1 MDFQYILFDMDG
13 VLMDSEP
20 VITQAA
26 MLGLKEFGVDAAYE
40 DFHEFTG
47 MGEDKFI
54 GGVAQ
59 KHGVTYHTG
68 MKKRV
73 YDIYLE
79 IVSADNLRVYEQTI
93 PALKA
98 LKARGVRMALASSA
112 DHVKIAANLRVA
124 GLDGGVFDVIIGGED
139 VANKKP
145 APDIYLL
152 AAERLGCDPAHCL
165 VIEDSAIGLAAAK
178 AAGMRCMVTVSVYS
192 RGEDFAQADIV
203 VDDLDTPEAR
213 AFLEG

>member
-1 MDFQYILFDMDG
+1 MRYILFDMDG

-26 MLGLKEFGVDAAYE
+26 MLGLKEFGVDTAYT

-54 GGVAQ
+54 GGVAE
-59 KHGVTYHTG
+59 KHGVKYHTG

-79 IVSADNLRVYEQTI
+79 IVSPGTLRVYPHTRPTLE
-93 PALKA
+93 A

-124 GLDGGVFDVIIGGED
+124 GLDDGIFNAIIGGED
-139 VANKKP
+139 VKRKKP

-152 AAERLGCDPAHCL
+152 AAQRLGARP
-165 VIEDSAIGLAAAK
+165 EDCVVAEDAISGVEAGK
-178 AAGMRCMVTVSVYS
+178 AAGCVVAAVSGSFSEERLRAAGARYY
-192 RGEDFAQADIV
+192 
-203 VDDLDTPEAR
+203 LDNISG
-213 AFLEG
+213 LLSLKC